1 MNEKETGLPENLE
14 NTPDTGEEEP
24 MADAMSY
31 STHAKQERAKQ
42 ERANQAKKAEAARR
56 TQESKEK
63 AHAKTEQ
70 KHPQEDHRAPESRHA
85 SKKKRR
91 RKKGEFDEKN
101 DPYYGLKLKS
111 RDEYQREYEQTLS
124 FKPVKPEDAKKA
136 PSEPTGTFTYLFDGS
151 QPPSEEDKALQKRF
165 EKLHEER
172 RRRVEEVIHQT
183 GTVDVAKADIFNITT
198 AVSLDEIRKAAEKR
212 GVDPSKLP
220 RAATHQDARQPDEK
234 APAQEPEKPHSTPA
248 AAPTPPAVQ
257 EPTVRLPQPRL
268 ATYQAVP
275 QPDKKAPVREPEKP
289 HSTPAAAPTPPAI
302 QEPIARPPQP
312 RIAPN
317 QPVSYRPSGTPIHV
331 VELDDLMLP
340 IFNEAKGYR
349 RNTPKPARAVP
360 PPRAIVDRQAPKPEA
375 AKPEAP
381 KPEAAKLEEAPPK
394 TEKPVPDNITPLPV
408 RGKIEPEPMDLPAQE
423 SPFARHTVEG
433 AAEVRDAAPEETPQ
447 PKRRRLFQHSYEEL
461 LPPDERDD
469 HAAPQAEEELPPNVE
484 DDTEL
489 EDYNSP
495 DDAPAVFN
503 DLGGK
508 LRELMLR
515 LSVTGIA
522 TVLQVIF
529 GVLGEYGIGG
539 LPPIN
544 ITAYLICSLVFLGV
558 PVVFCHATV
567 LNGLRALF
575 RFRANADSAVAV
587 ASVVGIV
594 QEVTALFNQSA
605 YQHGTMHLYA
615 LIVTA
620 ALFLNTC
627 GKFLMVRRINRNF
640 HFVASPEKIY
650 SAEKFDDHNIAL
662 QLAEGCTLNR
672 PAIVYQRETGFLKH
686 FLRLSYS
693 DDPSDRSSQF
703 LAPVL
708 FCASLVL
715 FIVNLLLTKD
725 VMNALAA
732 FAAATCVSTPLMNM
746 LSVNLPLARVSRVA
760 TQCGG
765 MVVGFPAVQY
775 YSDANA
781 IMVDASDL
789 FPKGTVTLNGIK
801 TFSGQ
806 QIDSALVDAAAL
818 MHQAGGPLESMFSQ
832 ILRSRQDMP
841 KVENVQY
848 EDGMGLSGWVG
859 GRRILMGNRRLLI
872 AHSVTPPDES
882 LEQKY
887 LQGGKQFTYL
897 AVGGKLIAMFIMT
910 YQPDRHRATELL
922 RMEDNGISLIV
933 RSNDPNVT
941 APFLSAVFHLDV
953 HTVRVLPERLGQVYV
968 SRTRKPSEAANT
980 LIATRGRPTALM
992 RLVTAC
998 VRIRG
1003 NITIA
1008 VVMQTV
1014 SAILGFAL
1022 VAFLSCQSGGITQ
1035 VSTLGLTLYELFW
1048 SIAIWLIPKLHKP

>member
-1 MNEKETGLPENLE
+1 MSEKKTGLPENLE
-14 NTPDTGEEEP
+14 NTPDTGDEEP
-24 MADAMSY
+24 MADAMAY
-31 STHAKQERAKQ
+31 STHAKQKRAK
-42 ERANQAKKAEAARR
+42 QAKKAEAARYAEEAR
-56 TQESKEK
+56 EK
-63 AHAKTEQ
+63 ARAKTEQ
-70 KHPQEDHRAPESRHA
+70 KHQQEDRRGPESRHA

-91 RKKGEFDEKN
+91 RKKGEFDEKD

-111 RDEYQREYEQTLS
+111 REEYQREYEQTLS
-124 FKPVKPEDAKKA
+124 FKPVRPEDAKHK

-151 QPPSEEDKALQKRF
+151 QTPSEEDKALQKRF

-183 GTVDVAKADIFNITT
+183 GTIDVAKADIFNITT

-212 GVDPSKLP
+212 GVDPAKLP
-220 RAATHQDARQPDEK
+220 RATTHQVAPQPDK
-234 APAQEPEKPHSTPA
+234 KTPVQEPGKPHSMPV
-248 AAPTPPAVQ
+248 AAPTPPAVE
-257 EPTVRLPQPRL
+257 EPTVRLPQPRVAL
-268 ATYQAVP
+268 HEAVAA
-275 QPDKKAPVREPEKP
+275 PDKKAPVREPGKP

-302 QEPIARPPQP
+302 QEPISRPPQP

-349 RNTPKPARAVP
+349 HTTQKSVP
-360 PPRAIVDRQAPKPEA
+360 PPRAIVDRQAPKSEA
-375 AKPEAP
+375 TKPEKAI
-381 KPEAAKLEEAPPK
+381 PPA
-394 TEKPVPDNITPLPV
+394 ENPVPDNITLLPV
-408 RGKIEPEPMDLPAQE
+408 HGKIEPEPMEIPAQE

-433 AAEVRDAAPEETPQ
+433 AAEVRDAAPEQNPPQ
-447 PKRRRLFQHSYEEL
+447 SKRRKFFQHSYEDL
-461 LPPDERDD
+461 LPPDEREDN
-469 HAAPQAEEELPPNVE
+469 AAPQAEEELPPNVE

-495 DDAPAVFN
+495 DDAPSVFN

-515 LSVTGIA
+515 LAVTGIA
-522 TVLQVIF
+522 TVLQLIF

-558 PVVFCHATV
+558 PVIFCHTTV

-594 QEVTALFNQSA
+594 QEVTATFNQSA
-605 YQHGTMHLYA
+605 FQHGTMHLYA

-640 HFVASPEKIY
+640 HFVASPEKLY
-650 SAEKFDDHNIAL
+650 SAEKFDDHNTAL

-672 PAIVYQRETGFLKH
+672 PAIVYQQETGFLKH

-715 FIVNLLLTKD
+715 FIVDLLLTKN

-775 YSDANA
+775 YADANA
-781 IMVDASDL
+781 IMVDAADL

-801 TFSGQ
+801 TFGGQ

-818 MHQAGGPLESMFSQ
+818 MRQAGGPLESMFSQ
-832 ILRSRQDMP
+832 ILRNRQDMP

-953 HTVRVLPERLGQVYV
+953 HTVRVLPERLGQIYV
-968 SRTRKPSEAANT
+968 SRTQKPSDAANA
-980 LIATRGRPTALM
+980 LIATRGRPTTLM

-1014 SAILGFAL
+1014 GAILGFAL

-1035 VSTLGLTLYELFW
+1035 VSTLSLSLYELFW
-1048 SIAIWLIPKLHKP
+1048 SIAIWLVPKLHKP